1 MMQVKNKLF
10 GASFEQSKKI
20 IDESILTEDG
30 AKMGVFSS
38 MSFWKRTTGLVT
50 LLMIFAIYGAGI
62 GFPDQLRQSTENVQ
76 MISQQSAALIGEIG
90 LYLRPVII
98 VLIFTLIVLTV
109 LNIGSLSNSVDE
121 EF

>member
-38 MSFWKRTTGLVT
+38 MSFGKERRG
-50 LLMIFAIYGAGI
+50 
-62 GFPDQLRQSTENVQ
+62 
-76 MISQQSAALIGEIG
+76 
-90 LYLRPVII
+90 
-98 VLIFTLIVLTV
+98 
-109 LNIGSLSNSVDE
+109 
-121 EF
+121 